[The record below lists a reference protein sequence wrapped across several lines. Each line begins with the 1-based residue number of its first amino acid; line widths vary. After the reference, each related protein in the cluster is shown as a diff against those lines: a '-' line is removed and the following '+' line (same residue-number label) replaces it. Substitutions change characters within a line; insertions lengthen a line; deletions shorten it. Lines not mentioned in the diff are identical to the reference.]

1 MNLGNVNAQ
10 KVHNEEFD
18 LEQEAIHKQLLEKE
32 AEAALNKEL
41 RKKQLYEKTIAN
53 MQKGGIFYATDE
65 MRELGIA
72 DELFNKALEIGFILA
87 SRQSLSQD

>member
-53 MQKGGIFYATDE
+53 MQKGGIF
-65 MRELGIA
+65 
-72 DELFNKALEIGFILA
+72 
-87 SRQSLSQD
+87 